1 MESDERPGRPLANRN
16 SVMIDKVRALL
27 KSDRRL
33 TIRELAEEAEISV
46 GSCRAIVTQELGM
59 RRIAAKYVPEC

>member
-1 MESDERPGRPLANRN
+1 MESDERPGRPLTNRN

>member
-46 GSCRAIVTQELGM
+46 GSCRAIVTQELSM

>member
-1 MESDERPGRPLANRN
+1 MASDERPERPLTSRN

-33 TIRELAEEAEISV
+33 TIREMVEEVEISV
-46 GSCRAIVTQELGM
+46 GSCRAIVTQNLGM
-59 RRIAAKYVPEC
+59 GRIAAKYVAEC

>member
-1 MESDERPGRPLANRN
+1 MESDERPGRPLTNRN
-16 SVMIDKVRALL
+16 SVIIDKVRALL